1 MNMNKQTFL
10 RRPLSDNYH
19 HLPRVLLVTLALA
32 VILLVI
38 TNRWLTEVQVAQTS
52 TQALQRMGAFKTS
65 LDATIERH
73 RYLPRILASDPR
85 IVDALANDTVY
96 PPGHNRTIAMSRLLQ
111 AFNREAQSDEIFLM
125 DATGMTYWSSNY
137 DTVNSFVGSNYG
149 FRPYFISAM
158 RGGQGFYFA
167 VGATSGEPGLF
178 FTAPVRATDGQTLGV
193 VVVKIDLRP
202 LERSWANSGDPVW
215 VADQEGII
223 FLSSDPQW
231 HYLSTRALTDDHLES
246 LANTRQYGMTPV
258 KELRRV
264 YEWTSEHWRAFDVG
278 EESIKI
284 AFSGA
289 IEQYPW
295 TMYIHM
301 PMADIRQQVRLRQAL
316 FLLVVLVAAGILLY
330 SRERFRR
337 HEAQRALEQA
347 NEVLEHRV
355 EERTRDLK
363 EAQLA
368 LAQNQKLAALG
379 RMSSAIAHEI
389 NQPIT
394 ALRNYTASSQ
404 LLLTRNAF
412 DVVQRNLQ
420 KMEGLTDRLSALS
433 RQLRVFSGKRNS
445 GSSLVSLH
453 APVHYAL
460 DVLQARLDDTGIQC
474 EVDLGEELHV
484 LANAM
489 MLEQI
494 LVNLLSN
501 AIDALKDQPD
511 GRINIT
517 LTRSAEGQT
526 TLSIK
531 DNGRGLDHEMQAK
544 IFEPFYTTKAVG
556 DGMGLGLAISYS
568 LAHDMGA
575 ELAVNSAPGQGACF
589 ALIFQSAAATMHNP
603 SPDTSSP
610 GHAA

>member
-1 MNMNKQTFL
+1 MNKQTFL
-10 RRPLSDNYH
+10 RRPLSDSYH
-19 HLPRVLLVTLALA
+19 HLPRVLLVTLVLS
-32 VILLVI
+32 VVLLVL
-38 TNRWLTEVQVAQTS
+38 TNRWLTEIQVAQTS
-52 TQALQRMGAFKTS
+52 EQALQRMGAFKTS
-65 LDATIERH
+65 LEATIERH
-73 RYLPRILASDPR
+73 TYLPRILASDPR
-85 IVDALANDTVY
+85 IVNALTTDTAFAPGDARTV
-96 PPGHNRTIAMSRLLQ
+96 GTSRLLQ
-111 AFNREAQSDEIFLM
+111 AFNREAQSDEVFLM
-125 DATGMTYWSSNY
+125 DEAGMTYWSSNY
-137 DTVNSFVGSNYG
+137 DTVNSFVGSNYA

-158 RGGQGFYFA
+158 RGEQGFYFA

-178 FTAPVRATDGQTLGV
+178 LTAPVRSDAGVTLGV

-215 VADQEGII
+215 VTDQEGII
-223 FLSSDPQW
+223 FLSSSPQW
-231 HYLSTRALTDDHLES
+231 HYMATRALTDDHLEL
-246 LANTRQYGMTPV
+246 LANTRQYGSASV

-264 YEWTSEHWRAFDVG
+264 DEWTSEHWRAFDVG
-278 EESIKI
+278 DDALKM
-284 AFSGA
+284 AFAGA

-301 PMADIRQQVRLRQAL
+301 SMADIRQQVRLKQAL
-316 FLLVVLVAAGILLY
+316 LLLVVFVAAGILLY
-330 SRERFRR
+330 SRERHRR
-337 HEAQRALEQA
+337 HEAQRALQQA

-404 LLLTRNAF
+404 LLLARNAF

-460 DVLQARLDDTGIQC
+460 DVLQSRLEEGGIDCQLALGDDQ
-474 EVDLGEELHV
+474 HV
-484 LANAM
+484 QANAM

-501 AIDALKDQPD
+501 AIDAVKDQPE
-511 GRINIT
+511 GRIDIA
-517 LTRSAEGQT
+517 LFRSPEGHS
-526 TLSIK
+526 TLSIQ
-531 DNGRGLDHEMQAK
+531 DNGTGMDTEIQAK
-544 IFEPFYTTKAVG
+544 VFEPFYTTKSVG

-575 ELAVNSAPGQGACF
+575 ELTLSSAPGQGACF
-589 ALIFQSAAATMHNP
+589 TLMFKSSAMSATDASAH
-603 SPDTSSP
+603 DSSST